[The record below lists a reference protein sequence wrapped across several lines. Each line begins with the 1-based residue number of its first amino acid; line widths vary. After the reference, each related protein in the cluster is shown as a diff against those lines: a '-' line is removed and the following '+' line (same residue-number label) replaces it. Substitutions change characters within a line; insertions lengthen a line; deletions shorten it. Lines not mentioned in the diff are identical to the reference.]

1 MAEVVLYTQP
11 NCGDCR
17 QAKEFLSRRGIAF
30 RVRDVVNDP
39 GAAKELERLGSKSLA
54 TVVIDGEVFA
64 GFFPNLVR
72 IREVLGVR

>member
-1 MAEVVLYTQP
+1 VAQVVLYTQP

-17 QAKEFLSRRGIAF
+17 QAKEYLRRRGIAF
-30 RVRDVVNDP
+30 TIRDVVNDP
-39 GAAKELERLGSKSLA
+39 GASEELERLGSKSLA

-72 IREVLGVR
+72 IREVLGLR